1 MRYLAWMLRLA
12 VFLVLLGFAV
22 KNDQPATLRF
32 YFGYEWD
39 TSLVVLLLFFLFAGT
54 LIGILAML
62 GTVFRQRRELI
73 ALGREPQ
80 LKQQL
85 DQTHELPL
93 SSEQSS

>member
-1 MRYLAWMLRLA
+1 MLRLA

-32 YFGYEWD
+32 YFGYEWN

-62 GTVFRQRRELI
+62 GTVFRQRRESV
-73 ALGREPQ
+73 ALGRELQ
-80 LKQQL
+80 LKQQS
-85 DQTHELPL
+85 DQPRVLPL
-93 SSEQSS
+93 SSDQSS

>member
-1 MRYLAWMLRLA
+1 MRYLVWMLRLA

-32 YFGYEWD
+32 YFGYEWN

-62 GTVFRQRRELI
+62 GTVFRQRRESV
-73 ALGREPQ
+73 ALGRELQ
-80 LKQQL
+80 LKQQS
-85 DQTHELPL
+85 DQPRVLPL
-93 SSEQSS
+93 SSDQSS